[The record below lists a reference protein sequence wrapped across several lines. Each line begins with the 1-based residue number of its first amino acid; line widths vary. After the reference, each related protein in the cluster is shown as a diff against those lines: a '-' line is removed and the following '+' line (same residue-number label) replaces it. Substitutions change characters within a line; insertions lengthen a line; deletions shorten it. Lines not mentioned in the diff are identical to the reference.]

1 MRCHYFFT
9 RGRCQATLTG
19 ENSELVVGHPLRSRE
34 SSSIQV
40 HNLQYIECVRK
51 KNGNTCQFILM
62 LLVHADMPPKRK
74 PVSKASGKTKNDAD
88 VASPS
93 RQDRSDDERPITPL
107 LERIRRKSGDG
118 KPADLNMSVSS
129 SVEHGSSPAWKKV
142 RAEKESAE
150 QALQSSARLSV
161 AVEKP
166 MSPSANRAQAR
177 LAELEAEL
185 AKLREDSASLVSRDL
200 LEREAAARKAL
211 EQQLAEARRKEM
223 DMAEESSR
231 RRTTSKDERKV
242 ASLLQELQQARD
254 ERARLEEEVARIQE
268 EKEQLENQYDDA
280 LNSTLIS
287 FKSPA
292 RLAPRSARKSLGRL
306 SLSGYADE
314 FASLGATN
322 AEMEALNKKT
332 TELEHIV
339 QRQAEEI
346 ERLIKKGSADDSYD
360 MEGLDQKYAQLQ
372 EHLDCERGETT
383 KYREEAS
390 RLSGLV
396 ENLTSEKSVLLN
408 RVRKYQEDE
417 LAYEATIAELESLQA
432 ECIAMRSEV
441 ETYKK
446 RIFNADQSIEQ
457 LSRHVE
463 TSKNHIFS
471 LEDRLKTAE
480 RDLEAQKFDN
490 SALEQVLTRKN
501 TVLNTELNNARTE
514 VRKLR
519 DEASEAKTHNHKLK
533 QENIDLTTNVQRWQ
547 SRSGEFEAKFHDAE
561 NDAKRARNELEAI
574 KRETAVA
581 LRNAEI
587 REQEMTAT
595 LVDNQNE
602 LGNVS
607 GELRNVKTERDH
619 LVNQV
624 RNMTDQINEMKH
636 SAAEV
641 MTETQK
647 KHEADLIALRQ
658 KSTELESLLQSARRE
673 KAHYESQFKALQ
685 KQGGLEVQAAQARA
699 RELEQ
704 ALEAQKK
711 MNERLQSDSSLGR
724 PLTNLAE
731 QVEAGSVVGK
741 PITLLGSP
749 AVNAPKAKELQS
761 HASQPLSP
769 ISAKPQ
775 TVPVL
780 QRHPT
785 APVEQ
790 PVQPVQ
796 VSAERPLVSRPS
808 AGGQDPSHNPLAF
821 WRAKMQQQMAR
832 PPVAPTAGAPA
843 SVTPVIRKTPVA
855 VQSDKKAVMAAPGSA
870 LKKTGTTPAAVP
882 SPLLKVRR
890 TGDAQPEPAEEP
902 APAKRLSMV
911 QEVRKELE
919 HENELSPIMAAG
931 KPDQFMEED
940 AVDLGHINK
949 ENDGLAEVVEDNYMR
964 MWNTAL
970 ATRPQAWQTA
980 LSRVPGASD
989 KFQFGSK
996 LLQCRLIG
1004 SDMLV
1009 IDGKSQMLVDRF
1021 LDQHGASAVAETQPP
1036 EPAPMPE
1043 QTSSQSASAPE
1054 PAKKSGLRFKN
1065 LRKQPLGHTNDMES
1079 Q

>member
-1 MRCHYFFT
+1 M
-9 RGRCQATLTG
+9 
-19 ENSELVVGHPLRSRE
+19 EKPDNSFLPV
-34 SSSIQV
+34 
-40 HNLQYIECVRK
+40 
-51 KNGNTCQFILM
+51 
-62 LLVHADMPPKRK
+62 VHAVMPPKRK
-74 PVSKASGKTKNDAD
+74 PVSKASGKTKKDAD

-93 RQDRSDDERPITPL
+93 REGRSDEERPITPL
-107 LERIRRKSGDG
+107 LDRIRRKSGDG
-118 KPADLNMSVSS
+118 KPADLNMSVAS
-129 SVEHGSSPAWKKV
+129 SVEHGSSPAWKKS
-142 RAEKESAE
+142 RSEEMSADQPIQASARISIAAEKI
-150 QALQSSARLSV
+150 
-161 AVEKP
+161 
-166 MSPSANRAQAR
+166 MSPKVNKSDAR
-177 LAELEAEL
+177 VAELEAEL
-185 AKLREDSASLVSRDL
+185 AKLRQESSRLVPRDL
-200 LEREAAARKAL
+200 LEQESAAKRAL
-211 EQQLAEARRKEM
+211 EEELEEARRKEIEM
-223 DMAEESSR
+223 QQETSSR
-231 RRTTSKDERKV
+231 RRASSKEDRRMMNLER
-242 ASLLQELQQARD
+242 ELEKARE

-292 RLAPRSARKSLGRL
+292 RLVPGSARKSIGRL

-314 FASLGATN
+314 FASLGVTN

-346 ERLIKKGSADDSYD
+346 ERLIKRGSADDSYD
-360 MEGLDQKYAQLQ
+360 MEGLDQKYTQLQ
-372 EHLDCERGETT
+372 EQLDAERGDTT
-383 KYREEAS
+383 KFREEAS
-390 RLSGLV
+390 RLSGIV

-519 DEASEAKTHNHKLK
+519 DEASEAKTLNHKLK
-533 QENIDLTTNVQRWQ
+533 QENIDLTTNLQRWQ
-547 SRSGEFEAKFHDAE
+547 SRSSEFETKFHDAE
-561 NDAKRARNELEAI
+561 NDSKRARAELEAI

-595 LVDNQNE
+595 LVDNQTE
-602 LGNVS
+602 LGNLS
-607 GELRNVKTERDH
+607 GELRNVRTERDH
-619 LVNQV
+619 LVNHV

-647 KHEADLIALRQ
+647 KHEAELIALRQ

-704 ALEAQKK
+704 ALETQRKLTD
-711 MNERLQSDSSLGR
+711 RLQRDSSLGR
-724 PLTNLAE
+724 PLSNLAE
-731 QVEAGSVVGK
+731 QVEANSVVGK
-741 PITLLGSP
+741 PVTLLGSP
-749 AVNAPKAKELQS
+749 AVVAPVAPSKPKELQS
-761 HASQPLSP
+761 HSSQPLSP
-769 ISAKPQ
+769 VSAKPK
-775 TVPVL
+775 TVAVL

-785 APVEQ
+785 APISAEQ
-790 PVQPVQ
+790 P
-796 VSAERPLVSRPS
+796 S
-808 AGGQDPSHNPLAF
+808 DPSHNPLAF

-832 PPVAPTAGAPA
+832 PPVAPSANAGAPA
-843 SVTPVIRKTPVA
+843 SITPVIRKTPVA
-855 VQSDKKAVMAAPGSA
+855 VQSA
-870 LKKTGTTPAAVP
+870 LKKTGLTPAAVP

-890 TGDAQPEPAEEP
+890 TGDEQP
-902 APAKRLSMV
+902 APVEETAVPKRLSMV
-911 QEVRKELE
+911 HEIQKELE
-919 HENELSPIMAAG
+919 NEHELSPIMTAG
-931 KPDQFMEED
+931 KAEQPFAEED
-940 AVDLGHINK
+940 AVDLAHINK
-949 ENDGLAEVVEDNYMR
+949 ENDEIVESQTVEDNYMR

-970 ATRPQAWQTA
+970 ASRPQAWQTA
-980 LSRVPGASD
+980 LSRVSGASD

-996 LLQCRLIG
+996 LVQCRLIG
-1004 SDMLV
+1004 RDMLV
-1009 IDGKSQMLVDRF
+1009 IDGKTQMLVDRF
-1021 LDQHGASAVAETQPP
+1021 LDQHGASAVSNASNQDSAPSSEQP
-1036 EPAPMPE
+1036 A
-1043 QTSSQSASAPE
+1043 TQSASAPE
-1054 PAKKSGLRFKN
+1054 PTKKSGLRFKN
-1065 LRKQPLGHTNDMES
+1065 LRKQPLGHANEMES